1 MAINLDTIVSK
12 VTDKIS
18 GNSNSKV
25 TGTTISSSNGIDD
38 AKKTTFSQG
47 APREFLSI
55 DNAPT
60 GRVLQK
66 IDTSVPILL
75 QSEVRA
81 LMMQIGYVASNWDTQ
96 KTNYTTGDLGRY
108 QVSKKTL
115 VNYGY
120 RFSGNLDF
128 TGKDGIKYDTEFL
141 FDNNVQDRIMEK
153 FIVDQYQALI
163 KNGGIQKNDS
173 KETVAG
179 MIATAYQFQDA
190 NPSLS
195 DAMGALNLLNTS
207 DLVGSAGSL
216 STSLG
221 SSLSFGS
228 GATQS
233 TIDSQLSSSGVLS
246 SAQTVLNQNPTSL
259 LSKTGNST
267 DKALPAALQKIV
279 DQSQAR
285 VESARAALS
294 PQLTQMQ
301 AFAKKQAAQVD
312 VSKLKSSATELA
324 TSIPANKSKEWRLKG
339 KEKDSQGRPGSLFFN
354 AGRYA
359 IQVLAA
365 DVTQQDISEINAGT
379 AI

>member
-1 MAINLDTIVSK
+1 
-12 VTDKIS
+12 
-18 GNSNSKV
+18 
-25 TGTTISSSNGIDD
+25 
-38 AKKTTFSQG
+38 
-47 APREFLSI
+47 
-55 DNAPT
+55 
-60 GRVLQK
+60 
-66 IDTSVPILL
+66 
-75 QSEVRA
+75 
-81 LMMQIGYVASNWDTQ
+81 
-96 KTNYTTGDLGRY
+96 
-108 QVSKKTL
+108 
-115 VNYGY
+115 
-120 RFSGNLDF
+120 
-128 TGKDGIKYDTEFL
+128 
-141 FDNNVQDRIMEK
+141 MEK

-195 DAMGALNLLNTS
+195 DATGALNLLNTS

-216 STSLG
+216 SNSLG

-233 TIDSQLSSSGVLS
+233 TIDSQLSGSGVLS

-279 DQSQAR
+279 DQSKAS
-285 VESARAALS
+285 VESAKAALS

-324 TSIPANKSKEWRLKG
+324 TSIPANKAKEWRLKG

-365 DVTQQDISEINAGT
+365 DVTQQDISDINAGT

>member
-1 MAINLDTIVSK
+1 MAINLDTIVNK
-12 VTDKIS
+12 VTDKLS

-25 TGTTISSSNGIDD
+25 TGTSVSSTSGIDD

-47 APREFLSI
+47 APTEFLSI

-66 IDTSVPILL
+66 IDKSVPILL

-96 KTNYTTGDLGRY
+96 KTNYATGDLGRY

-173 KETVAG
+173 KEIVAG
-179 MIATAYQFQDA
+179 MIATAYQFLDA

-195 DAMGALNLLNTS
+195 DAVGTLNLLSTS
-207 DLVGSAGSL
+207 GLVGSTDSL

-221 SSLSFGS
+221 SSLAFNS

-233 TIDSQLSSSGVLS
+233 IIDSQLSSSGVLL

-267 DKALPAALQKIV
+267 DKSIPAALQKIV
-279 DQSQAR
+279 DQAKTS
-285 VESARAALS
+285 VESAKAALS
-294 PQLTQMQ
+294 PQLTEMQ

-312 VSKLKSSATELA
+312 VSKLKSSANELA
-324 TSIPANKSKEWRLKG
+324 TSLPANKAKEWRLKG

-365 DVTQQDISEINAGT
+365 DVTQQDISDINAGI

>member
-216 STSLG
+216 SNNLG

-279 DQSQAR
+279 DQSKAS
-285 VESARAALS
+285 VESAKAALS

-324 TSIPANKSKEWRLKG
+324 TSIPANKAKEWRLKG